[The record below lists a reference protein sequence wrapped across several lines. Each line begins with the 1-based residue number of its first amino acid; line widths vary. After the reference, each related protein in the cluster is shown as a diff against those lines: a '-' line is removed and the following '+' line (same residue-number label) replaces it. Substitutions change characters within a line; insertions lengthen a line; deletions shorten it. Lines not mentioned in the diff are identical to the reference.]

1 MSKKVVIIVS
11 LILATFFTFAVV
23 RSVNVK
29 YADLKKT
36 VDVVK
41 TTQFIPAGS
50 EIRADQVETVKIPE
64 VVGRDLVH
72 SADEVIGKAA
82 KVGLIEG
89 QYIFP
94 GTAEN
99 AARRQGMVEVHVP
112 VDISSSACVTAGD
125 VVDVLLTDK
134 GQAATTA
141 TPLYQGARVTHSFD
155 QNGSEIS
162 PVENKHIGSMTGPP
176 GSRAPVSVG
185 LEVSREAAAPIA
197 QAASKKSVYLVK
209 SN

>member
-1 MSKKVVIIVS
+1 VSKKVVVIVS
-11 LILATFFTFAVV
+11 LILAVFFTFAVV

-50 EIRADQVETVKIPE
+50 EIRAEQVETVKIPE
-64 VVGRDLVH
+64 VVGRELVH

-89 QYIFP
+89 QYIYP

-99 AARRQGMVEVHVP
+99 TRRQGMAEVHVP

-125 VVDVLLTDK
+125 VVDVYLTDK
-134 GQAATTA
+134 GQAAVTA
-141 TPLYQGARVTHSFD
+141 IMLYQGARVMHSFD

-162 PVENKHIGSMTGPP
+162 PVENKHIGSMAGPP

-185 LEVSREAAAPIA
+185 LEVSREAAASIA